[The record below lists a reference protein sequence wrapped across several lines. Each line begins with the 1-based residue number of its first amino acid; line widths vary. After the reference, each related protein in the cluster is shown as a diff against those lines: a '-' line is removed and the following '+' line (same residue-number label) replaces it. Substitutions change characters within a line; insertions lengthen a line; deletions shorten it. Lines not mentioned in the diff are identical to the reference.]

1 MRWWSLE
8 NLTLLGIVLGVG
20 FGYGFPEAARSIALV
35 GEVFLR
41 LLKMVVVPLVFTAV
55 FVAVAA
61 PVGRGGLRRLGGF
74 AFLYYLSSTALAV
87 STGLVLVTLL
97 QPGTSHALQGQAPD
111 LPAQTLSGILLSM
124 IPANIFQSLVEGNA
138 LQIILFALLLGGVTQ
153 GLAPAHRD
161 SLLSPMEA
169 LFQALMRL
177 VHLVVALTPVGVFAL
192 VASLVARE
200 GFSVFR
206 DLFGY
211 VVTVV
216 LGLLIHAGITLPLL
230 ARLVGRYNPL
240 KFFLRVREAL
250 LLAFST
256 ASSAATLP
264 VSLEVAQRAGV
275 APRVARFV
283 LPLGATINMDGTAL
297 YEAVA
302 AVFIANAY
310 GVSLGFSQLLLIF
323 LTATLASIGAAA
335 VPSAGLVMMTLVL
348 SSVGLPLEGIALI
361 VSVDRFLDMLRTAV
375 NVWGDL
381 NGARILT
388 ALQAISG
395 KGAKG

>member
-1 MRWWSLE
+1 MRLRSLE
-8 NLTLLGIVLGVG
+8 NLTFAGIVLGAA
-20 FGYGFPEAARSIALV
+20 FGYGFPDAARSLALV
-35 GEVFLR
+35 GEMFLR

-55 FVAVAA
+55 FVSVAA
-61 PVGRGGLRRLGGF
+61 PMGKGGLRRLGGLT
-74 AFLYYLSSTALAV
+74 FLYYLATTAMAV
-87 STGLVLVTLL
+87 FTGLVLVIFMR
-97 QPGTSHALQGQAPD
+97 PGASHALQGQAPN
-111 LPAQTLSGILLSM
+111 LPPQNLTGILLSM
-124 IPANIFQSLVEGNA
+124 IPTNIFRSLVEGNA
-138 LQIILFALLLGGVTQ
+138 LQIILFALLLGGVSQ
-153 GLAPAHRD
+153 SLPPSHRESLLAP
-161 SLLSPMEA
+161 MEG

-177 VHLVVALTPVGVFAL
+177 VHLVVALTPLGVFAL
-192 VASLVARE
+192 VASLVGRE
-200 GFSVFR
+200 GFGVFR
-206 DLFGY
+206 NLLGY
-211 VVTVV
+211 AATVV
-216 LGLLIHAGITLPLL
+216 LGLLVHAGLTLPLL
-230 ARLVGRYNPL
+230 GRLVGRYDPL
-240 KFFLRVREAL
+240 AFFLRVREAL

-264 VSLEVAQRAGV
+264 VSLEVAERAGV

-310 GVSLGFSQLLLIF
+310 GVALSLPQLLLIF
-323 LTATLASIGAAA
+323 LTATLASVGAAA

-361 VSVDRFLDMLRTAV
+361 VGVDRFLDMLRTAV

-388 ALQAISG
+388 TLQAISG
-395 KGAKG
+395 KGVKG